1 MPETAAKI
9 AWVRENTK
17 QIKLKLNKRTDAD
30 IIEWID
36 KQASKQGAIKKAIR
50 KQIEEAEPVI

>member
-1 MPETAAKI
+1 MPDSEKKRDWMKA
-9 AWVRENTK
+9 NTVM
-17 QIKLKLNKRTDAD
+17 LTVKLNKRTDAD

-50 KQIEEAEPVI
+50 KQIKEAEPVR

>member
-36 KQASKQGAIKKAIR
+36 KQQSKQGAIKKAIR
-50 KQIEEAEPVI
+50 KQITEEQK

>member
-9 AWVRENTK
+9 AWERENTK

-30 IIEWID
+30 IIEWIE
-36 KQASKQGAIKKAIR
+36 KQESKQGAIKKAIR
-50 KQIEEAEPVI
+50 KQIK

>member
-9 AWVRENTK
+9 AWERENTK

-30 IIEWID
+30 IIEWIE
-36 KQASKQGAIKKAIR
+36 KQESKQGAIKKAIR
-50 KQIEEAEPVI
+50 KQIKESEPII